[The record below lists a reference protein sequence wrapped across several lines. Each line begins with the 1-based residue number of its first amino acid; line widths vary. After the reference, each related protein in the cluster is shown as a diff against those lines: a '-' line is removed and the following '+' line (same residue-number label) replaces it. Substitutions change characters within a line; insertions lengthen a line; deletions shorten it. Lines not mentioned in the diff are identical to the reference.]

1 ARSDKADLV
10 KSWDRRHGNAAAED
24 LLRQLVLVLRTWRPE
39 VVVTDAADGPSD
51 ELVREAVREAFKRAA
66 DPQAFPEQ
74 IDGLGLQPWKAVKLY
89 ARSEDKAKAQVI
101 QVSTE

>member
-1 ARSDKADLV
+1 PARATESLRLAAAVRRAGGAAGETLWHFPLPEHLARSDKADLV

-66 DPQAFPEQ
+66 DPQAF
-74 IDGLGLQPWKAVKLY
+74 
-89 ARSEDKAKAQVI
+89 
-101 QVSTE
+101 